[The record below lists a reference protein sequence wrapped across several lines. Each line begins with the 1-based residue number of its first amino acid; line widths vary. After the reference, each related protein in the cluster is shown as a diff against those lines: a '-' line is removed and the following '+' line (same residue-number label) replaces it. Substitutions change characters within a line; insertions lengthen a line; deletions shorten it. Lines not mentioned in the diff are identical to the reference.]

1 MAARLIMDTMKFDH
15 IKPVLYNLHW
25 QPVNY
30 HIQFKILMITFKAV
44 HGMAPSYLSNL
55 ICIRSSSR
63 YSLRNNDTIFLE
75 RPKGVMRTTLGARSF
90 HASAPALWNS
100 LPAHIRT
107 IDSQALLRNLL
118 RPIFLSKRFR
128 FALQSYRY
136 FVSYLFT
143 FYLFI
148 LSLCIH
154 LLSLFYFSIVIVII
168 YCK

>member
-1 MAARLIMDTMKFDH
+1 
-15 IKPVLYNLHW
+15 
-25 QPVNY
+25 
-30 HIQFKILMITFKAV
+30 MITSKAI

-75 RPKGVMRTTLGARSF
+75 RPKG
-90 HASAPALWNS
+90 
-100 LPAHIRT
+100 
-107 IDSQALLRNLL
+107 
-118 RPIFLSKRFR
+118 

-143 FYLFI
+143 FYSFI